1 MVHDLLAT
9 AGARQA
15 GPGAGEPDAVLAQ
28 VELRHLRCFLLIAE
42 ELNFTRAARRAC
54 MSQPSL
60 TRTIRTLE
68 KAVGAKLLDRTT
80 RSVSLTPEGLRLKA
94 DVQRLVGELATAL
107 DLRRSAR
114 PLRLGFTWLLPDG
127 WTQEAIAIFEKASG
141 ARVEFTR
148 HDEVYAGVDSGL
160 TDIAVLR
167 GPAVLDGLRY
177 IELFRESRVV
187 AVSRTSPLAGRGS
200 LRWSELPDHPLVVNV
215 VSGTTQADQWPDG
228 RRPRIAAQCKN
239 FDEWLETVAAGHG
252 IGVVPALAEHRGPH
266 PAVRFLP
273 LEGAPPVPVH
283 LAHPVQGCHPLVPDF
298 VRAALEA
305 KPPPYAV

>member
-1 MVHDLLAT
+1 MMHDLST
-9 AGARQA
+9 AAGSGQARPYPDGA
-15 GPGAGEPDAVLAQ
+15 DSVLAQ

-42 ELNFTRAARRAC
+42 ELNFTRAARRAR

-60 TRTIRTLE
+60 TRTIRLLE
-68 KAVGAKLLDRTT
+68 KAVGTKLLDRTT
-80 RSVSLTPEGLRLKA
+80 RSVSLTPEGLRLKT

-107 DLRRSAR
+107 DLRRGAR

-127 WTQEAIAIFEKASG
+127 WTQETIAIFEKNSG

-167 GPAVLDGLRY
+167 APTALDGLRY
-177 IELFRESRVV
+177 IELFREGRVV
-187 AVSRTSPLAGRGS
+187 AVSRTSPLAARGS

-239 FDEWLETVAAGHG
+239 FDEWLETIAAGHG
-252 IGVVPALAEHRGPH
+252 IGVVPALAEYRGPH
-266 PAVRFLP
+266 PAVCFLP
-273 LEGAPPVPVH
+273 LDGAPAVPVC
-283 LAHPVQGCHPLVPDF
+283 LAHPVQGCHPLVPEF

-305 KPPPYAV
+305 EPPPYAL